1 MNHKKAKKQ
10 EDSNSDDE
18 MINFYEIPEFKK
30 YAVQLINPNY
40 NIETMPLKHSFRMLI
55 IGATGSG
62 KSNIL
67 LNILSKMSG
76 TFEYI
81 HIFTQDKNEQLYEGL
96 ADKIPDDMLK
106 IYEGIET
113 FNDMDLSKLP
123 EGQTLMVFDD
133 MIVEGARKHKKIAE
147 LFIRGRKM
155 MNKKGISVIYLS
167 QSYFDI
173 EPSVIRK
180 NADKLVLK
188 KINGKYD
195 KNAIIRDGVG
205 LDLSKEQLH
214 NMFNYC
220 VKSKDDIN
228 NFMLIDKSA
237 PDEYRIRK
245 NFKTILNPEDFH

>member
-1 MNHKKAKKQ
+1 MNRKKTTKKE
-10 EDSNSDDE
+10 EDSDDE
-18 MINFYEIPEFKK
+18 MINFYEVPEFKK
-30 YAVQLINPNY
+30 YAVELINPNY
-40 NIETMPLKHSFRMLI
+40 NIETMPLKHTFRMLI

-67 LNILSKMSG
+67 LNILSQMSG

-96 ADKIPDDMLK
+96 ADQIPDDMLF
-106 IYEGIET
+106 IYEGIDT
-113 FNDMDLSKLP
+113 FNNMDLSKLP

-133 MIVEGARKHKKIAE
+133 MICEGARKHKKIAN

-180 NADKLVLK
+180 NADKLILK
-188 KINGKYD
+188 KINGTYD

-205 LDLSKEQLH
+205 LELTKTQLN
-214 NMFNYC
+214 NMFEYC

-245 NFKTILNPEDFH
+245 NFKTILNPEDFF